1 MALFLG
7 IHINAIHDPSTTAA
21 DFLWH
26 CTFKFH
32 QERTQFGKAYVRTPL
47 VLCTPC
53 PASNVGCAMRSQ
65 PEYSLEPFGYP
76 AGRLASLHCQLQLL
90 DCNHVPSLP
99 HPCLFSI
106 PTSSR
111 AGMVAWAA
119 LATGR
124 TSSFEADSAPAN
136 HFWDGI
142 QAGGGRSWHELMV
155 GSSHLWCA
163 FMSLYVAST
172 PVQKGN
178 CAYETY

>member
-1 MALFLG
+1 MIALPLG
-7 IHINAIHDPSTTAA
+7 IHVNAMHDGSTGSLRPTCSRVVCSTSSGT
-21 DFLWH
+21 H
-26 CTFKFH
+26 S
-32 QERTQFGKAYVRTPL
+32 VRDSIREDALPA
-47 VLCTPC
+47 LCTPC

-155 GSSHLWCA
+155 GCSNLWCA
-163 FMSLYVAST
+163 FSDSCRCMWFYACT
-172 PVQKGN
+172 EG
-178 CAYETY
+178 